1 MLMIARLDLLRHEL
15 QLAARSLSRN
25 AVFVIT
31 SVLSLALGIGASS
44 AAFSVLDAV
53 RFRALPF
60 PHGERLVVI
69 QEVPA
74 AINGAP
80 AACLTGCDP
89 SYETFAQVLR
99 EHRFHSLEAVAGFT
113 SGAKGLVLGDE
124 ITPVLGAVVSPNVF
138 ALLNVRPTIGR
149 TFSAEDDRLG
159 APPVVVLSHTMWTA
173 RFAQD
178 PAILGRVV
186 KLSDTRYTVIGV
198 MPAGFE
204 FEVASQFWLPVVP
217 TLDPST
223 RPSIRN
229 LTVVAR
235 LAPSATIATL
245 RAELSTIAPAVQL
258 SARGQPVST
267 KLVAA
272 PLRERYVASTQ
283 SHDLIF
289 AGIVACVL
297 LIAVANVA
305 TLLLVRTMQQERELA
320 VRTALGA
327 GLGNLTIFLFSQQA
341 MLVSAGAG
349 LGILL
354 ASWLL
359 RTLSSLAALDSIR
372 PLGMDYRV
380 DGGVA
385 AFAVALALVIA
396 LMLALVPLRIIRTMD
411 FQCVLR
417 ESTTGGVGRRH
428 GSAQRL
434 FVVAETACAVVLLV
448 GAALMA
454 TTVLRLTRL
463 DVGFD
468 AARLIQ
474 GTPSFP
480 HSWRVKETY
489 LPVSERI
496 LGELGTLPGA
506 ASAAMRASN
515 RLGARGAPGEVRLTG
530 ESSPLPPTVT
540 PAVVI
545 AVSPA
550 YFATAGVRV
559 EAGREFDDNDREATM
574 PVAIVNQWAARRWWP
589 NAAAVGQ
596 SFRIDSAAGAGVTV
610 TVVGVVRDNKAAQP
624 NVLLAVDGP
633 EVYRPYEQTPSTFP
647 TYLVRATTGLAP
659 QALLR
664 PARQA
669 LIRAVPDRPVFT
681 ALVAEQVARQLAG
694 VRTNALEIL
703 GFALIGLVLALIG
716 VHGVLAY
723 TVSSRTR
730 EIGIRGA
737 LGASRGAIRVMVVRD
752 ALLLVAD
759 TA

>member
-1 MLMIARLDLLRHEL
+1 MIARLDLLRHEL
-15 QLAARSLSRN
+15 RLAARSLSRN

-31 SVLSLALGIGASS
+31 TVLSLALGIGASS

-74 AINGAP
+74 ALNGVP

-99 EHRFHSLEAVAGFT
+99 EHPFHSLEAVAGFT

-124 ITPVLGAVVSPNVF
+124 IVPVLGGVVSPNLF
-138 ALLNVRPTIGR
+138 ALLNARPSIGR
-149 TFSAEDDRLG
+149 TFTAEDDRLG
-159 APPVVVLSHTMWTA
+159 APPMVVLSHTMWTA
-173 RFAQD
+173 RFAHD
-178 PAILGRVV
+178 PAILGKVV

-245 RAELSTIAPAVQL
+245 RAELSTIAPAAQL

-283 SHDLIF
+283 SHDVIF
-289 AGIVACVL
+289 AGIVGCVL

-396 LMLALVPLRIIRTMD
+396 LVLGLVPLRIIRTMD
-411 FQCVLR
+411 FPRASGKHDRRRRATARQGPTLVR
-417 ESTTGGVGRRH
+417 RRRNGVRGR
-428 GSAQRL
+428 
-434 FVVAETACAVVLLV
+434 
-448 GAALMA
+448 
-454 TTVLRLTRL
+454 
-463 DVGFD
+463 
-468 AARLIQ
+468 AAR
-474 GTPSFP
+474 
-480 HSWRVKETY
+480 W
-489 LPVSERI
+489 
-496 LGELGTLPGA
+496 
-506 ASAAMRASN
+506 
-515 RLGARGAPGEVRLTG
+515 RGADG
-530 ESSPLPPTVT
+530 
-540 PAVVI
+540 
-545 AVSPA
+545 
-550 YFATAGVRV
+550 
-559 EAGREFDDNDREATM
+559 DDGA
-574 PVAIVNQWAARRWWP
+574 PP
-589 NAAAVGQ
+589 NAAGRR
-596 SFRIDSAAGAGVTV
+596 FRCRPPHPGHTQLSA
-610 TVVGVVRDNKAAQP
+610 
-624 NVLLAVDGP
+624 
-633 EVYRPYEQTPSTFP
+633 
-647 TYLVRATTGLAP
+647 
-659 QALLR
+659 
-664 PARQA
+664 
-669 LIRAVPDRPVFT
+669 
-681 ALVAEQVARQLAG
+681 QLAG
-694 VRTNALEIL
+694 EGNVSPGVGADTRRARNAAWRGL
-703 GFALIGLVLALIG
+703 GRDARVELARRARGRGRDSPNGRVVAAASHAGTDGRGSGEPGLLRNRR
-716 VHGVLAY
+716 H
-723 TVSSRTR
+723 SSGGRP
-730 EIGIRGA
+730 GIRCQ
-737 LGASRGAIRVMVVRD
+737 RP
-752 ALLLVAD
+752 
-759 TA
+759 